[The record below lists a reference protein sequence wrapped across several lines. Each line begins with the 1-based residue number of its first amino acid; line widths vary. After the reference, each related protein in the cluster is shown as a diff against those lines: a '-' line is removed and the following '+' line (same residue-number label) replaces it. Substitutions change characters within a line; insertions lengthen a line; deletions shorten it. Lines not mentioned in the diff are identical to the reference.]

1 MSVRKHGNRWQVRL
15 RVGSGRRI
23 ERTLPPG
30 ANKADALA
38 VEGQIRRAQIDAAA
52 GRKPNVSL
60 DTLLDRWI
68 NEQAKRQRSWSRTK
82 YNVGVLREFTK
93 GKTLAQIQDVASAVK
108 SADVQPATINR
119 YLSVLR
125 RIGNLAAEWG
135 LVDHPPRIK
144 LLAEMNQRHVYLTPK
159 EVSRLAGKCGAA
171 VGDFVRLLA
180 LTGLRRGELL
190 SLTPADIRNGS
201 ILLDARTK
209 TGKARR
215 IPLAPEALRIVQARL
230 PWQLTVWDIRRE
242 FAQARKATG
251 LTQVHLHDLRHT
263 FASFLVQAG
272 QNMKVVKEL
281 LGHTTMATTDRY
293 AHLAEGNLRQAI
305 SFLPSLAGVRV
316 GTKRSGRK
324 QVSR

>member
-38 VEGQIRRAQIDAAA
+38 VESQIRRAQIDSAA

-108 SADVQPATINR
+108 SADVMPATINR
-119 YLSVLR
+119 YLSILR
-125 RIGNLAAEWG
+125 RIGNLAAEWE

-144 LLAEMNQRHVYLTPK
+144 LLTELNMRHVYLTPK
-159 EVSRLAGKCGAA
+159 EVARLASKCGAE

-190 SLTPADIRNGS
+190 GLTPRDIRDGS

-230 PWQLTVWDIRRE
+230 PWRVTVWDIRRE
-242 FAQARKATG
+242 FAAGRKAAR
-251 LTQVHLHDLRHT
+251 LEHVRLHDLRHT

-293 AHLAEGNLRQAI
+293 AHLADGGLRQAI
-305 SFLPSLAGVRV
+305 GFLPSLSGDRV

-324 QVSR
+324 QVNR